1 MIHRI
6 EIVGLGPHRR
16 FATELSP
23 DGTTV
28 ISGPS
33 EIGKSTVLEALVF
46 ALLGRGTSGR
56 FRTELIN
63 DRAERVGVRLT
74 LKSGLIVERGMTRKK
89 KMTRAIIS
97 ADKRRSMSSESALSR
112 ELEFIGED
120 PEIARMVMVPMSWQ
134 PMVATNARPF
144 RDALIRILP
153 PGDTPAL
160 VEELMVQ
167 QQHTVSNVEAGWSE
181 KEALAA
187 RRIAR
192 KKQDEAAGRLEAL
205 TAQRDRLQQPTPA
218 ADSGGAL
225 PHAEAVAAEQTA
237 SAALQAATE
246 TFRIA
251 RRHSDD
257 LTRRLAAF
265 DADSP
270 DRCPTCNRPGWQDGA
285 DAFAVMKHEHEQAT
299 ASLEQVTTA
308 GGAARQAHNLALQV
322 LADSQRAAGA
332 AAQREADLRDLQ
344 QALDAGTADIAQWE
358 AECGRLDALL
368 GVIREVPSL
377 LAARQAQ
384 ALGDLGPIS
393 LTFSDNPAVS
403 VLIDGRP
410 WWLASRGRQV
420 VADMHLRAAIRR
432 AAGLTGLPIVV
443 DNVQDV
449 GGQPL
454 AQIPG
459 PVVIL
464 RTTDETGISIQQLKE
479 PAPADS
485 TSAGQHD

>member
-16 FATELSP
+16 FAAELSP
-23 DGTTV
+23 DGATV

-33 EIGKSTVLEALVF
+33 EIGKSTILEALLF
-46 ALLGRGTSGR
+46 ALLGRSTGGR

-63 DRAERVGVRLT
+63 DKAERAGVQLT
-74 LKSGLIVERGMTRKK
+74 LKSGLIVERGMNRKK
-89 KMTRAIIS
+89 RMTRAIIS

-112 ELEFIGED
+112 ELGLTGED

-144 RDALIRILP
+144 RDALTRILP

-160 VEELMVQ
+160 VRELMVQ
-167 QQHTVSNVEAGWSE
+167 QQHTVSDVEVSWTE

-187 RRIAR
+187 RRVAR
-192 KKQDEAAGRLEAL
+192 KKHDEAAGRLEAL
-205 TAQRDRLQQPTPA
+205 TAQRERLQQPTPA
-218 ADSGGAL
+218 ADSSGAP

-237 SAALQAATE
+237 SATLQAATE

-251 RRHSDD
+251 RRRSDD
-257 LTRRLAAF
+257 LTRRLSAF
-265 DADSP
+265 DADTP
-270 DRCPTCNRPGWQDGA
+270 DRCPTCDRPGWQDGA
-285 DAFAVMKHEHEQAT
+285 DAFAVMTREHEHAVASLAQAT
-299 ASLEQVTTA
+299 AA
-308 GGAARQAHNLALQV
+308 GGAARQAHNLALEV

-344 QALDAGTADIAQWE
+344 QALDAGTADIAQWG
-358 AECGRLDALL
+358 AECARLDALL
-368 GVIREVPSL
+368 GVVREVPSL
-377 LAARQAQ
+377 LAAKQAQ
-384 ALGDLGPIS
+384 ALGDLGPVS

-443 DNVQDV
+443 DNAQDV

-464 RTTDETGISIQQLKE
+464 RTTDETGISIQQLEE
-479 PAPADS
+479 PASADR
-485 TSAGQHD
+485 TFAGHQD